1 MTTTDADE
9 PILQES
15 MDRFCL
21 FPITDSASFDFYLQ
35 SVASFWTV
43 SEVDLTQDQVDYG
56 TLSEEEKEFISKVLA
71 FFAASDGIVNE
82 NLAANFA
89 QEVTVPEIRQFYGFQ
104 IGMETIHAHM
114 YGLMIQTFEQDAA
127 KRTALFRAVQEVP
140 SIHAKAKW
148 ALRWTTNKTPFAQ
161 RLVAFACVEGIFFS
175 ASFCAIYFFKKRGK
189 MPGLTF
195 SNELISRDEGL
206 HRDFACHVY
215 SMLRHRLDQS
225 VVHEIIRSAVDCE
238 SGFVRDALR
247 VDLIGMNA
255 KMMQTYVEFVA
266 DHLLCALSYDKLYNV
281 DNPFEWMDLISL
293 SGKTN
298 FFEKRV
304 GEYQKAGVMQ
314 SAGQVSRA
322 FVTDEDF

>member
-1 MTTTDADE
+1 MSTDADE

-21 FPITDSASFDFYLQ
+21 FPITHNRAFDYYLQ

-43 SEVDLTQDQVDYG
+43 SEVDLTQDQVDYR
-56 TLSEEEKEFISKVLA
+56 TLSDGEKEFISKVLA
-71 FFAASDGIVNE
+71 FFSASDGIVNE

-89 QEVTVPEIRQFYGFQ
+89 REITVPEIRQFYGFQ

-127 KRTALFRAVQEVP
+127 KRSTLFRAVHDVP
-140 SIHAKAKW
+140 SIQAKADW
-148 ALRWTTNKTPFAQ
+148 ALRWISKDAPFAQ

-195 SNELISRDEGL
+195 SNELIARDEGL
-206 HRDFACHVY
+206 HRDFACYVY
-215 SMLRHRLDQS
+215 SLLQNRLDQS
-225 VVHEIIRSAVDCE
+225 VTHDIVRSAVDCE

-281 DNPFEWMDLISL
+281 ENPFEWMDLISL

-314 SAGQVSRA
+314 SAQHVSRS
-322 FVTDEDF
+322 FVLDDDF